1 MTAQHSPA
9 TGEARRLAA
18 LAREQ
23 KNEKDSRQAVWVFL
37 WTLFAF
43 KIATIGV
50 IWYAAGGSY
59 ESQVFLYAT
68 SWIWLVIPAGALLGP
83 ILYWRRLRHQRK
95 QRERL
100 IRSEWMVT
108 GPEASTTNI
117 SLVSIGDILPGPE
130 PPKPA

>member
-9 TGEARRLAA
+9 TSEARRLGT
-18 LAREQ
+18 LEREL
-23 KNEKDSRQAVWVFL
+23 KEEKDSRQAVWTFL
-37 WTLFAF
+37 WTLFVF

-50 IWYAAGGSY
+50 IWYAAGGTG
-59 ESQVFLYAT
+59 ESQALIYAT
-68 SWIWLVIPAGALLGP
+68 TWIWLIIPAGAIIGP

-95 QRERL
+95 QRDRL
-100 IRSEWMVT
+100 IQSEWMVH
-108 GPEASTTNI
+108 GPDADTTNV